1 MNMKKQ
7 LLIAAILIST
17 CSLFGQSKMN
27 YSISAEAHA
36 LMCPFL
42 SPQLMKQLTLKGAE
56 NIYKDDQSILHF
68 TTAIDKQILDDT
80 ILKLVDNVGYE
91 AKYFKIERTTIE

>member
-1 MNMKKQ
+1 
-7 LLIAAILIST
+7 
-17 CSLFGQSKMN
+17 
-27 YSISAEAHA
+27 
-36 LMCPFL
+36 
-42 SPQLMKQLTLKGAE
+42 MKQLTLKGAE

-91 AKYFKIERTTIE
+91 AKYFKIERTPIE